1 MSIGQ
6 SLFRAR
12 ARLLL
17 AGDAFLREVRGV
29 AAVEFAFIAP
39 IMLLLFVG
47 TIELSAGVSVN
58 RKLSRLSSTVSDLV
72 TQSQTLTATD
82 ITNIMDA
89 STKVMYPYTDTVSI
103 VLTGISIDGSG
114 TAKVAWSRAKNG
126 TPLTTGSTYAN
137 VPAKIKKPNTFLVA
151 AKVATTYTPS
161 FGWAQY
167 SATNGLSFSRSSIN
181 MDEEI
186 FLRPRIGSTV
196 TVN

>member
-6 SLFRAR
+6 LLFRAK
-12 ARLLL
+12 ARLLM
-17 AGDAFLREVRGV
+17 AGDAFAREVRGV

-72 TQSQTLTATD
+72 TQSQTLTVAD
-82 ITNIMDA
+82 ITNIMNA
-89 STKVMYPYTDTVSI
+89 SAKVMYPYTDTVSI
-103 VLTGISIDGSG
+103 VLTGISIDASG
-114 TAKVAWSRAKNG
+114 TAKVAWSQAKNG
-126 TPLTTGSTYAN
+126 TPLTVGTTYGN
-137 VPAKIKKPNTFLVA
+137 VPVKIKKPNTFLVA
-151 AKVATTYTPS
+151 ARVATQYTPS

-167 SATNGLSFSRSSIN
+167 NATTGLSFNRSAIDMN
-181 MDEEI
+181 EEI